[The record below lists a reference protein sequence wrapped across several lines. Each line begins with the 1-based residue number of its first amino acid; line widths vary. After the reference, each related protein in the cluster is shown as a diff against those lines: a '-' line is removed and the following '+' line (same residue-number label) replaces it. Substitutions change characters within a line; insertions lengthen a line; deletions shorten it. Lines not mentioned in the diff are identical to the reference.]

1 MTGTTLDHSASDNFD
16 YDVVVSMPL
25 GIERDILQNK
35 AMEGLGVSPEAV
47 ATLMKSLT
55 EHRVVKVKSSIP
67 RQQAEEVAAK
77 FSSIGFR
84 VEINHSLNL
93 QKIQHKES
101 SNQVDCPSCDK
112 RVVLTSDRQC
122 PECGVFVDKLSEE
135 FLLRKQIM
143 AKERARMEALKK
155 IQDGDIAQKQRDDL
169 EKKLREEIKAEL
181 EKELGLE
188 KPKKPLFSGKFAKFA
203 LPVSFVALTAGAFVG
218 GRATAPSLETKP
230 ALEVSSANGSSAGE
244 GGQAAVGSVE
254 TFLKGSAKMGAAMS
268 KNGSGLSMSEII
280 AQAQSPTG
288 GADGA
293 SGGAVGGGSESDSL
307 LSNPGKDNP
316 AIHVP
321 ADAKRELATDLA
333 VAIAEIGQIA
343 RAREL
348 VGRAYQLAGET
359 PSVSQAV
366 RLRHAHIRVESWALV
381 AAQGAGVEEQI
392 NALDKTVSE
401 LPTAGSRAV
410 GYASIGEILSASL
423 NLKAEMPEAFF
434 HRANQEFASEKDK
447 TAQREATH
455 QLLVSR
461 GKGML
466 NAVRVRVEKGMLDK
480 AKQQL
485 AHLSGIANNA
495 PPVTAA
501 ILLGFDAQ
509 AKQLLGDTA
518 AATKSI
524 EAALLKASKAF
535 SMEEE
540 ALLLRSIVHGREAY
554 SSEKVQASLRGLM
567 EKAEKWGKRELA
579 GALLHTGILHAANG
593 NPQGL
598 LETKEKLGVLATT
611 EPGLDT
617 YVGLL
622 EGHGKLAIAL
632 FSRQT
637 GAHAAS
643 DDYLRQAA
651 ILVL

>member
-1 MTGTTLDHSASDNFD
+1 MSVSSPAQSAGDHFD
-16 YDVVVSMPL
+16 YDVIVSMPL
-25 GIERDILQNK
+25 GIDRDILQNK
-35 AMEGLGVSPEAV
+35 AVEGLGVSPDAV
-47 ATLMKSLT
+47 AKLMKSLV

-77 FSSIGFR
+77 FSGVGFR

-93 QKIQHKES
+93 QKVQHKENS
-101 SNQVDCPSCDK
+101 DRIECPSCDK
-112 RVVLTSDRQC
+112 RVELTPDRQC

-155 IQDGDIAQKQRDDL
+155 FQDGDIAQKQRNEL

-181 EKELGLE
+181 EKELGIE
-188 KPKKPLFSGKFAKFA
+188 KPKKPLFSRKFAKFA
-203 LPVSFVALTAGAFVG
+203 LPVSFVAITAGAFVG
-218 GRATAPSLETKP
+218 GRASAPSVETKP
-230 ALEVSSANGSSAGE
+230 AQETSSATGSSAGE
-244 GGQAAVGSVE
+244 GGQAAVSSVE
-254 TFLKGSAKMGAAMS
+254 TFLKGSAKMGAAMA

-280 AQAQSPTG
+280 AQAQSPAG
-288 GADGA
+288 GADGT
-293 SGGAVGGGSESDSL
+293 SGGAVGSVSVSDSL

-316 AIHVP
+316 AIHIP

-333 VAIAEIGQIA
+333 GAIAEIGQIP

-359 PSVSQAV
+359 PSVSQAMHL
-366 RLRHAHIRVESWALV
+366 RLAHIRVESWALIT
-381 AAQGAGVEEQI
+381 GLGVDVEAQI

-423 NLKAEMPEAFF
+423 NLKPEMSEAFF
-434 HRANQEFASEKDK
+434 HRANQEFANEKDK
-447 TAQREATH
+447 SAQREVTH

-485 AHLSGIANNA
+485 AQLSGMAKNA

-518 AATKSI
+518 SATKSI
-524 EAALLKASKAF
+524 EAALQKASKAF

-540 ALLLRSIVHGREAY
+540 AQLLRSIVHGREVY
-554 SSEKVQASLRGLM
+554 SSEKVQASLRVLM

-579 GALLHTGILHAANG
+579 GVLLHTGILHAANG

-598 LETKEKLGVLATT
+598 LETKEKLGVLAAT
-611 EPGLDT
+611 EPGLDA
-617 YVGLL
+617 YIGLL
-622 EGHGKLAIAL
+622 EGHGRLATAL

-637 GAHAAS
+637 GALAAS